1 MDLRE
6 NPAASAN
13 IIVDPNQ
20 ALADQQKSIENDMS
34 SLVTGEDTKLDAI
47 VNVAG
52 GWAGGNAQSGE
63 KLISSSD
70 LMWKQSVWSSLI
82 SAALASKYLRAK
94 GVLTLPG
101 AAAALN
107 ATPGMIGYGVAKAAV
122 HQLTKSLAFNDSADN
137 KVCTKC
143 QFLPNSIGLN

>member
-1 MDLRE
+1 MDLKE
-6 NPAASAN
+6 SEAASLN
-13 IIVDPNQ
+13 ILVDPNQ
-20 ALADQQKSIENDMS
+20 SLDEQRKSIETKLSTHVASDDS
-34 SLVTGEDTKLDAI
+34 KLDAI

-52 GWAGGNAQSGE
+52 GWAGGNASDPD
-63 KLISSSD
+63 KLVSASD

-82 SAALASKYLRAK
+82 SASLAAKYLRPK

-122 HQLTKSLAFNDSADN
+122 HQLTKSLAFNEPGDN
-137 KVCTKC
+137 KVRIG
-143 QFLPNSIGLN
+143 FLIIT